1 LFTLF
6 RLTDI
11 VCGYYL
17 SAIPYTNVVST
28 IVSPQPLTET
38 MQLHLKINPY
48 VFLVRGVLPIALLGF
63 SVALVLLMNGIRGQ
77 GAQKAEQGVLDL
89 RYWPSNVNDRLL
101 AGEWG
106 FYWEEYLPPESMVEV
121 DVKNAPN
128 FLSLPGVWSGLTHQG
143 QPLPM
148 QGRASLLLC
157 ILLPDNNT
165 YVVKVPT
172 LTNRYRLWVNGELRV
187 NDPLEQPFSPHANS
201 YGARLFS
208 VQPINNEIVILFHL
222 QNDRHRVGG
231 IWERLRI
238 APIERQDS
246 IVFWPKVQDAVV
258 AFLLSVASLVL
269 LVRTVNEQRK
279 YYVLLAIFAA
289 LMSFRAGAVNERLL
303 FSLLGIQDW
312 GLQQALEH
320 GTLFASLPFFAAYL
334 GRRFP
339 SYFPALLHWLTTS
352 ICGVLLAL
360 VFITPPSVYS
370 HTVPIFQATAL
381 VYAFLWS
388 GAVLDHVIKKERS
401 AMVLLLGGMLFIVAG
416 VNDILYASNSIDST
430 NLVQLGA
437 LGFILMSFFYKGDLV
452 KRDVLVE
459 ERASHVLASV
469 LSEYQRNSN
478 EEHLKCLAAE
488 SLCFALTVWETVSGK
503 NKIALAEE
511 SGLWRVTN
519 DSGTLKT
526 RTFDKYLKVDMLPKN
541 PRYKLIAKTL
551 RYIAGIEGVADEDVL
566 WIERVADV
574 YDR

>member
-1 LFTLF
+1 
-6 RLTDI
+6 
-11 VCGYYL
+11 
-17 SAIPYTNVVST
+17 
-28 IVSPQPLTET
+28 

-48 VFLVRGVLPIALLGF
+48 VFLVRGVLPVALLGF
-63 SVALVLLMNGIRGQ
+63 SVAIVLLMNGIWGQ
-77 GAQKAEQGVLDL
+77 GGQKAEQGVLDL
-89 RYWPSNVNDRLL
+89 RHWPNNVNDTLL

-106 FYWEEYLPPESMVEV
+106 FYWEEYLPPESMMEV
-121 DVKNAPN
+121 NIKNSPN
-128 FLSLPGVWSGLTHQG
+128 FLSLPGVWSGLANQG

-148 QGRASLLLC
+148 QGRASLLLR

-187 NDPLEQPFSPHANS
+187 NDPLEQPLSTHANS
-201 YGARLFS
+201 YGARLFT

-238 APIERQDS
+238 APIDRQDS
-246 IVFWPKVQDAVV
+246 IVFWPKVQDAVI

-269 LVRTVNEQRK
+269 LVRTVNKQRK
-279 YYVLLAIFAA
+279 YYVLLAIFSA
-289 LMSFRAGAVNERLL
+289 LMSLRAGAVNERLL

-339 SYFPALLHWLTTS
+339 SYFPPLLHWLTAS
-352 ICGVLLAL
+352 ICGVLLTL

-401 AMVLLLGGMLFIVAG
+401 ATVLLLGGMLFIVAG

-437 LGFILMSFFYKGDLV
+437 LGFILMSFFYKGNLV

-459 ERASHVLASV
+459 GGATHVLASA
-469 LSEYQRNSN
+469 LNEYQRNPN
-478 EEHLKCLAAE
+478 DEHLKCLAAE
-488 SLCFALTVWETVSGK
+488 SLCFVLAVWETVSNK

-526 RTFDKYLKVDMLPKN
+526 RTLDKYLKVDMLPKN

-551 RYIAGIEGVADEDVL
+551 RYIAGIEGVSDEDVL
-566 WIERVADV
+566 WIRRVADV

>member
-1 LFTLF
+1 
-6 RLTDI
+6 
-11 VCGYYL
+11 
-17 SAIPYTNVVST
+17 
-28 IVSPQPLTET
+28 
-38 MQLHLKINPY
+38 MQLHLKVNPY

-63 SVALVLLMNGIRGQ
+63 SVAVVLLVNGIWGQ
-77 GAQKAEQGVLDL
+77 EGQKAEQGVLDL
-89 RYWPSNVNDRLL
+89 RYWPNDVNDKLL
-101 AGEWG
+101 SGEWG
-106 FYWEEYLPPESMVEV
+106 FYWEEYLPSENMMEV
-121 DVKNAPN
+121 DVKNASN
-128 FLSLPGVWSGLTHQG
+128 FLSLPGVWSGLTDQG

-148 QGRASLLLC
+148 QGRASLLLR
-157 ILLPDNNT
+157 ILLPDDKT

-172 LTNRYRLWVNGELRV
+172 LTNRYRMWVNGELRV
-187 NDPLEQPFSPHANS
+187 NDPLEQPVSPHANS

-208 VQPINNEIVILFHL
+208 VQPINNEIVILFHI

-238 APIERQDS
+238 APIEMQDS
-246 IVFWPKVQDAVV
+246 IVFWPKVRDAVV

-269 LVRTVNEQRK
+269 LVRTVMEQRK

-289 LMSFRAGAVNERLL
+289 LMSLRAGAVNERLL

-312 GLQQALEH
+312 GVQQALEH

-339 SYFPALLHWLTTS
+339 SYFPALLHWITAS

-388 GAVLDHVIKKERS
+388 GAVLDHVIKKDSS
-401 AMVLLLGGMLFIVAG
+401 AMVLLLGGMVFIVSG

-459 ERASHVLASV
+459 GQAIDNVVPDDMISADVTHVLATA
-469 LSEYQRNSN
+469 LSDYQQHPN
-478 EEHLKCLAAE
+478 EQRLKCLAAE
-488 SLCFALTVWETVSGK
+488 SLCFALSVWEKVSGK

-526 RTFDKYLKVDMLPKN
+526 RTLDKYLKVEMLPQN

-551 RYIAGIEGVADEDVL
+551 RYIADVEGVSDEDAL
-566 WIERVADV
+566 WVRRVADV